1 LLNILDIIIIAIIAL
16 SGIIGFFRGFV
27 REIMSL
33 IGWVVSAWLAWHY
46 AGMLAPSF
54 ESLLGSPDV
63 RKAAAF
69 VCIFLVA
76 LVLFALLSY
85 LISKV
90 MSKSA
95 LKGTDRTLG
104 LLFGVLRGAVIIAVL
119 ALLVNSTQFAT
130 DSWWT
135 ESVLKEFFLLFAYH
149 GLSLLPAEVSEFFG
163 QKV

>member
-1 LLNILDIIIIAIIAL
+1 LLNLLDIIFIAIISI

-27 REIMSL
+27 REVMSL
-33 IGWVVSAWLAWHY
+33 VGWIVSAWLAWQY
-46 AGMLAPSF
+46 AGVLAPSF
-54 ESLLGSPDV
+54 ESLLTSADV

-69 VCIFLVA
+69 VSIFLVS

-85 LISKV
+85 LVSKI

-104 LLFGVLRGAVIIAVL
+104 LVFGMFRGAVVIAVI
-119 ALLVNSTQFAT
+119 ALLINTTQFARE
-130 DSWWT
+130 SWWT
-135 ESVLKEFFLLFAYH
+135 GSALKEYFLLFAFH
-149 GLSLLPAEVSEFFG
+149 ALSLLPNEVSQFFG

>member
-1 LLNILDIIIIAIIAL
+1 MLNLLDIIIIAIIAV
-16 SGIIGFFRGFV
+16 SGVIGFFRGFV

-33 IGWVVSAWLAWHY
+33 IGWIVSAWLAWQY
-46 AGMLAPSF
+46 AAVLAPSF
-54 ESLLGSPDV
+54 ESLLDSPDV

-69 VCIFLVA
+69 VSIFLVS
-76 LVLFALLSY
+76 LVIFALLSY
-85 LISKV
+85 LISKL

-119 ALLVNSTQFAT
+119 ALLVHSTQFAR
-130 DSWWT
+130 DNWWT
-135 ESVLKEFFLLFAYH
+135 QSVLKDYFLLFAYH
-149 GLSLLPAEVSEFFG
+149 GLSLLPTEVSKFFG